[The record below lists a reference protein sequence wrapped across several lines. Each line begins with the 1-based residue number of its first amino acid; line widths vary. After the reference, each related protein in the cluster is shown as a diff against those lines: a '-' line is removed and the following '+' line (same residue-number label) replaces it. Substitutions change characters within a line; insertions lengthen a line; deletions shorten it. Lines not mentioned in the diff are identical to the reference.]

1 MEHRITNINALWNN
15 YRPNAT
21 LAKSQLVT
29 AIFLYILFYIHIF
42 LHLNCSTLIIHN
54 SPNFYCS
61 TVQLFCCS
69 TFYYSSYL
77 LFYFF
82 LFFFSSSSFFYCF
95 FLLCML
101 PFHLTSQFIC
111 LSVCLC
117 SSSLLKN
124 GNYSMH
130 FNTELIFCVNINFI
144 ITQLLYKCTLF
155 HYFATQYLVKSR
167 QLFSLCVP
175 HDNKIFILYMDIR
188 DFMSKQGEKR
198 STSKSNMFM
207 KKYERI

>member
-82 LFFFSSSSFFYCF
+82 LFFFSSSFFQL
-95 FLLCML
+95 FLPSMHAAFSLNQSV
-101 PFHLTSQFIC
+101 H
-111 LSVCLC
+111 LSVCVFV
-117 SSSLLKN
+117 LLLT
-124 GNYSMH
+124 
-130 FNTELIFCVNINFI
+130 TE
-144 ITQLLYKCTLF
+144 KW
-155 HYFATQYLVKSR
+155 
-167 QLFSLCVP
+167 QLFNAFQHRINILC
-175 HDNKIFILYMDIR
+175 
-188 DFMSKQGEKR
+188 
-198 STSKSNMFM
+198 
-207 KKYERI
+207 